1 MKRWALLA
9 VLAIAG
15 CSPTE
20 TMAVDAGPDAAICQ
34 PGSLPRMG
42 IVASYGTDG
51 NSIAAAS
58 VCVEGRPDLCASSGA
73 DGAYTLCVPE
83 ATDYG
88 LRVTAVGF
96 EVATYLVDDSTTGTI
111 DLEVGDVAF
120 VTTLWADSQTTFP
133 PTSSSLIFVSL
144 AKGTGPLANAKV
156 TIAPAMG
163 RVTYGD
169 ANQLAKRTLTSSSTS
184 GTVYIGDLA
193 PGTYDITVTAT
204 PAVTCQNLSAP
215 LSATPTAGGFESP
228 ITGAAVRAP
237 TFSGVTTTVF
247 LRCT

>member
-1 MKRWALLA
+1 MTRWVLLA
-9 VLAIAG
+9 VGMIG
-15 CSPTE
+15 CEAKE

-51 NSIAAAS
+51 TTLAAAS
-58 VCVEGRPDLCASSGA
+58 ICVEGRPDLCASSGE

-83 ATDYG
+83 GVDYA
-88 LRVTAVGF
+88 LRVTVVGY
-96 EVATYLVDDSTTGTI
+96 EVASYLVDDSTASTI
-111 DLEVGDVAF
+111 DLEVGDVPF
-120 VTTLWADSQTTFP
+120 VTTLWADSQATFP
-133 PTSSSLIFVSL
+133 PTSSSLMFLSL
-144 AKGTGPLANAKV
+144 AKGAGPLANAKV
-156 TIAPAMG
+156 AISPAMG

-169 ANQLAKRTLTSSSTS
+169 ANQLAKRTLTASSTS

-204 PAVTCQNLSAP
+204 PAVSCKNLSAP
-215 LSATPTAGGFESP
+215 LSSAPTVGGFESP
-228 ITGAAVRAP
+228 IAGAALRAP
-237 TFSGVTTTVF
+237 TFPGVTTTVF